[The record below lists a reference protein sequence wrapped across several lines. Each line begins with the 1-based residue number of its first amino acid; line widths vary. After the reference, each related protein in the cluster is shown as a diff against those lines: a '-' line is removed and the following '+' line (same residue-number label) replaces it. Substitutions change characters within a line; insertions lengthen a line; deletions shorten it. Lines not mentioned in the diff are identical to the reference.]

1 MLLGLFLQRNSFQS
15 ISLRFLFGFLSR
27 FLFEKISRILLIL
40 SIFFVLS
47 SCQDVNNCISADN
60 YGEYDFEIIDV
71 PSGSN
76 AQNCK
81 FDSATYN
88 PLDIAANHG
97 ATLKKCLIDRLC
109 SSKAEGEKQSCLND
123 CKSDCPSLSSLDPN
137 SSTAPDWVYTS
148 LKNGNSGLKFYPG
161 SEVWVTVNGNVS
173 LTDGKY
179 LPILYFSPSSFMP
192 NLYKLSTSDPYI
204 ASLKS
209 GQSLILK
216 FGGDLDAV
224 NLDAVNCA
232 SEVKCSTRTSPT
244 KTGPTLQDYYN
255 FARRIAVFV
264 KPNPEGHIFAEN
276 ISSDLSGTSGVPFDS
291 NPQSWRCDYNLDS
304 VDKKIVSCKS
314 DYSLV
319 GYDKVNN
326 NLANTAFP
334 VKLVFNNNSSYNYI
348 DVGDSSCGESS
359 DKSKNCY
366 VQNITLSI
374 PDSVTIGDSYF
385 NITDDAVHELKYR
398 FSCPGSSD
406 GSKAIEIK
414 IKDSDY
420 KEVFSK
426 SYKYDSSKGALFSNT
441 GGYFKKGFQIFVKN
455 PEGCKFA
462 IRLLPP
468 PVDIV
473 AEKSGLLTFST
484 VSSTLSSKNTQSCT
498 IKGFIVNPSQSND
511 QGNYFEYDD
520 NDPFYNNNRGVDAG
534 FNFQYFNDPNNP
546 TSYENRFFVR
556 KGQAIRISSESF
568 TGKWRMEVS
577 GKDYEMSCSKG
588 LAYHIEARPAL
599 LCLNNGSR
607 LKDAGCANQKTDS
620 SGKVIGCD
628 FNMSYNDSTT
638 EKNCQKCLETNS
650 GGGGKCYID
659 LTCKTL
665 PSTEA
670 CNIFSISES
679 NSPCN
684 ATGCDTKI
692 LSNASVLGVSCVA
705 NIMPT
710 KGCSNGS
717 NLTPSELI
725 SCQIYALC
733 NGYLDTCNTVG
744 GDCDKCLKTNQI
756 KAHLEKP
763 ILTSVDEYIP
773 QCFDFE
779 DYKGSIRSFK
789 DSIKTNQKYNL
800 ADMKGAKYLE
810 AFDSSKGYGS
820 INSGTSNYLPSFQ
833 SDSID
838 SNLNYFNS
846 APINITKNSRVGVF
860 ILNKEDFLL
869 TGYSKD
875 SLNKKIILKPQINI
889 PKYSGGK
896 WLEAKIC
903 NKSLASCDDIAE
915 SDPDLFNNI
924 VKIKDSISTASSPV
938 LDDKSVYN
946 FDDNGIL
953 RRSRGALTNYDC
965 KPETGK
971 ISTSAGVDFYCFKI
985 PALSGIDYNKLSMGF
1000 KIKDPEPVNET
1011 NPECFLTED
1020 CDETCKNKNTCE
1032 ITNLE
1037 NVYDVSSSSS
1047 VINVKYGSSLPEGN
1061 GFVSC
1066 KKDDTKKLSY
1076 NCSRGVLTVTK
1087 NECSDQVVSPIINS
1101 CRTTC
1106 NKNNVGLKREN
1117 SRYVAGSDTTNKI
1130 CTATEMANTSSVCT
1144 KQYYCTTQYANNSG
1158 SYFAEVKTRIVKDGS
1173 TSYSGLIQSLITP
1186 VNEFLDGVPKTD
1198 ANGNVLKDESGK
1210 ITYQVNGQSMN
1221 VYKYIISNPSFQ
1233 VVLKMSLILF
1243 VAFYGLFYVM
1253 GLSEFSYGEVITRIV
1268 KIGLVYM
1275 FLGARGWEWFQL
1287 IFVEFFKDG
1296 VNYLTFSMASSFDDS
1311 VGVAIKSNQFYDKSI
1326 LFRPIDKVI
1335 DLFISPIVQK
1345 KISALFFEGWV
1356 GWIFFLLVYWGFY
1369 IYIVSIVSA
1378 VMLYITAQMFI
1389 SILFAIAPVF
1399 FVFLLYS
1406 RTKSFFDNWVK
1417 QLISFSL
1424 QQIFL
1429 MMTLGFF
1436 SMMFYEVL
1444 KMILNYEVCF
1454 EPVWTLPLGIIKI
1467 SLLSA
1472 WKISESPSI
1481 AGYSDFGG
1489 DGGSASSSPSLFS
1502 VLFLWLIASLGD
1514 KFINFM
1520 SGLASTIAG
1529 SNITASSV
1537 VDNLK
1542 ASAKGVAGAGFD
1554 LAKNAA
1560 KSKGF
1565 DPEKSISDKLGSDGK
1580 SEKERKAGEDNKK
1593 KEKEKKEPR
1602 K

>member
-1 MLLGLFLQRNSFQS
+1 M
-15 ISLRFLFGFLSR
+15 
-27 FLFEKISRILLIL
+27 
-40 SIFFVLS
+40 
-47 SCQDVNNCISADN
+47 NNQ
-60 YGEYDFEIIDV
+60 E
-71 PSGSN
+71 
-76 AQNCK
+76 
-81 FDSATYN
+81 
-88 PLDIAANHG
+88 
-97 ATLKKCLIDRLC
+97 
-109 SSKAEGEKQSCLND
+109 
-123 CKSDCPSLSSLDPN
+123 
-137 SSTAPDWVYTS
+137 
-148 LKNGNSGLKFYPG
+148 
-161 SEVWVTVNGNVS
+161 
-173 LTDGKY
+173 
-179 LPILYFSPSSFMP
+179 
-192 NLYKLSTSDPYI
+192 
-204 ASLKS
+204 
-209 GQSLILK
+209 
-216 FGGDLDAV
+216 
-224 NLDAVNCA
+224 
-232 SEVKCSTRTSPT
+232 
-244 KTGPTLQDYYN
+244 
-255 FARRIAVFV
+255 
-264 KPNPEGHIFAEN
+264 
-276 ISSDLSGTSGVPFDS
+276 
-291 NPQSWRCDYNLDS
+291 
-304 VDKKIVSCKS
+304 
-314 DYSLV
+314 
-319 GYDKVNN
+319 
-326 NLANTAFP
+326 
-334 VKLVFNNNSSYNYI
+334 
-348 DVGDSSCGESS
+348 
-359 DKSKNCY
+359 
-366 VQNITLSI
+366 
-374 PDSVTIGDSYF
+374 
-385 NITDDAVHELKYR
+385 
-398 FSCPGSSD
+398 
-406 GSKAIEIK
+406 
-414 IKDSDY
+414 
-420 KEVFSK
+420 
-426 SYKYDSSKGALFSNT
+426 
-441 GGYFKKGFQIFVKN
+441 
-455 PEGCKFA
+455 
-462 IRLLPP
+462 
-468 PVDIV
+468 
-473 AEKSGLLTFST
+473 
-484 VSSTLSSKNTQSCT
+484 
-498 IKGFIVNPSQSND
+498 
-511 QGNYFEYDD
+511 
-520 NDPFYNNNRGVDAG
+520 
-534 FNFQYFNDPNNP
+534 
-546 TSYENRFFVR
+546 
-556 KGQAIRISSESF
+556 
-568 TGKWRMEVS
+568 ME
-577 GKDYEMSCSKG
+577 CWKG
-588 LAYHIEARPAL
+588 LAYHIEERPAL

-607 LKDAGCANQKTDS
+607 LKDAGCTNQKTDS

-638 EKNCQKCLETNS
+638 EKNCKKCLETDS

-670 CNIFSISES
+670 CNIFSISKS
-679 NSPCN
+679 NSSCN

-692 LSNASVLGVSCVA
+692 LSNASVNGVLCVE
-705 NIMPT
+705 NKIPET
-710 KGCSNGS
+710 GCVDNSV
-717 NLTPSELI
+717 P
-725 SCQIYALC
+725 SCQRDLVCQSYVNTCKAL
-733 NGYLDTCNTVG
+733 G
-744 GDCDKCLKTNQI
+744 GDCDKCLSQNSSPTTNKI

-763 ILTSVDEYIP
+763 ILTSVDDYIP

-779 DYKGSIRSFK
+779 DYKGSIKYFK
-789 DSIKTNQKYNL
+789 DSIIKDENKKYNL

-820 INSGTSNYLPSFQ
+820 INSGTSNSLPSFE

-838 SNLNYFNS
+838 SNLKYFS
-846 APINITKNSRVGVF
+846 SVPINITKNSRVGVF

-869 TGYSKD
+869 TGYSKNN
-875 SLNKKIILKPQINI
+875 LNKNIILKPQINI

-903 NKSLASCDDIAE
+903 NKSSASCVDIVE
-915 SDPDLFNNI
+915 DDLFNNI
-924 VKIKDSISTASSPV
+924 VKIKDSISPTSSPI

-953 RRSRGALTNYDC
+953 RRRRGALTDYDC
-965 KPETGK
+965 KLETGK

-985 PALSGIDYNKLSMGF
+985 PDPTKIDYNNLSMGF
-1000 KIKDPEPVNET
+1000 KIKDPEPVNEA

-1020 CDETCKNKNTCE
+1020 CDTKCGNTCE
-1032 ITNLE
+1032 ITNLT
-1037 NVYDVSSSSS
+1037 NVADVLSLS
-1047 VINVKYGSSLPEGN
+1047 VGDNSRY
-1061 GFVSC
+1061 C
-1066 KKDDTKKLSY
+1066 KVDPTKTKKLFY
-1076 NCSRGVLTVTK
+1076 NCNRGVLTVTK
-1087 NECSDQVVSPIINS
+1087 NECSPDQVVSPIISS

-1106 NKNNVGLKREN
+1106 NTNNVGLKREN
-1117 SRYVAGSDTTNKI
+1117 SRYDAKVPSNANQI
-1130 CTATEMANTSSVCT
+1130 CTATEMANTNSVCT

-1158 SYFAEVKTRIVKDGS
+1158 NYSVEVKTRIVKDNS
-1173 TSYSGLIQSLITP
+1173 TSYSGLIQSIITP
-1186 VNEFLDGVPKTD
+1186 VDEFLDGVPKTD
-1198 ANGNVLKDESGK
+1198 ANGNVLRDESGK

-1311 VGVAIKSNQFYDKSI
+1311 VGVAIKANQFYDKSI
-1326 LFRPIDKVI
+1326 LFKPIDKVI

-1378 VMLYITAQMFI
+1378 IMIYITAQMFI

-1489 DGGSASSSPSLFS
+1489 DGGGASSSPSLFS
-1502 VLFLWLIASLGD
+1502 VLFLWLVASLGD

-1537 VDNLK
+1537 VNDLK
-1542 ASAKGVAGAGFD
+1542 GSAKAMAGAGFD
-1554 LAKNAA
+1554 LAKKEAEKRDFN
-1560 KSKGF
+1560 
-1565 DPEKSISDKLGSDGK
+1565 PEKSISDKLGTDGK
-1580 SEKERKAGEDNKK
+1580 SEKERNGGEDNKK